1 MMQAT
6 LIEEALKE
14 SRFFKDF
21 EDETIA
27 EIADIGRLVKLEAG
41 EHVFQQGDFG
51 RHIHIIVKGHVTL
64 ERTTDL
70 GKRAGSVVIDM
81 LGKGRFLGC
90 WSTLLGEPHILMSSA
105 YCQKPTEIVSIE
117 GAELR
122 EMMLSNTVLG
132 MQVMERLCF
141 LLRDRIQAAY
151 GAMEKI

>member
-1 MMQAT
+1 MKT
-6 LIEEALKE
+6 TVIEKALKE
-14 SRFFKDF
+14 SRFFNDF
-21 EDETIA
+21 DETTIA
-27 EIADIGRLVKLEAG
+27 KIADIGQLVKLESG
-41 EHVFQQGDFG
+41 EHVFKQGDFG
-51 RHIHIIVKGHVTL
+51 QHIHIIVKGYVSL
-64 ERTTDL
+64 ERKTDL
-70 GKRAGSVVIDM
+70 GKRTGRVVIDM

-122 EMMLSNTVLG
+122 EMMHSNKALG

>member
-1 MMQAT
+1 MKTSVVAK
-6 LIEEALKE
+6 ALKD

-21 EDETIA
+21 EESVIA
-27 EIADIGRLVKLEAG
+27 EIADIGHLVTLEAG
-41 EHVFQQGDFG
+41 RHVFQQGDFG
-51 RHIHIIVKGHVTL
+51 KHIHIIVSGHVSL
-64 ERTTDL
+64 ERSTDL
-70 GKRAGSVVIDM
+70 GGRAGRVVIDM

-105 YCQKPTEIVSIE
+105 YCQKPTEIISID

-122 EMMLSNTVLG
+122 HIMLSNTELG
-132 MQVMERLCF
+132 LRVMERLCF

>member
-1 MMQAT
+1 MKTTA
-6 LIEEALKE
+6 IEKALKE

-21 EDETIA
+21 EETTITKIA
-27 EIADIGRLVKLEAG
+27 AIGQWAKLEAG
-41 EHVFQQGDFG
+41 ENVFQQGDFG
-51 RHIHIIVKGHVTL
+51 RHIHIIVDGHVTL
-64 ERTTDL
+64 ERETDL
-70 GKRAGSVVIDM
+70 GKRTGSLVIDM

-122 EMMLSNTVLG
+122 EMMLNTPALG

-141 LLRDRIQAAY
+141 LMRDRIQAAY

>member
-1 MMQAT
+1 MKTSVVAK
-6 LIEEALKE
+6 ALKD

-21 EDETIA
+21 EESVIA
-27 EIADIGRLVKLEAG
+27 EIADIGHLVTLEAG
-41 EHVFQQGDFG
+41 RHVFQQGDFG
-51 RHIHIIVKGHVTL
+51 KHIHIIVSGHVSL
-64 ERTTDL
+64 ERSTDL
-70 GKRAGSVVIDM
+70 GDRAGRVVIDM

-105 YCQKPTEIVSIE
+105 YCQKPTEIISID

-122 EMMLSNTVLG
+122 HIMLSNTELG
-132 MQVMERLCF
+132 LRVMERLCF

>member
-1 MMQAT
+1 MKTQA
-6 LIEEALKE
+6 IEKALKE

-21 EDETIA
+21 DAATIA
-27 EIADIGRLVKLEAG
+27 AIAKIGQLAKLEAG

-51 RHIHIIVKGHVTL
+51 QHIHIIVNGHVSL
-64 ERTTDL
+64 ERKTDL
-70 GKRAGSVVIDM
+70 GKRTGRVVIDM

-105 YCQKPTEIVSIE
+105 CCQKPTEIVSIE

-122 EMMLSNTVLG
+122 AMMLSNTELG